1 MSPNSDQNEKNRG
14 QNAFN
19 LTLAAVV
26 GQVGCLT
33 LVILLGAILGGI
45 WLDGRFNTKPLFTLG
60 LAIASIPVT
69 LILMLWVV
77 RSATSRLQSNKKQA
91 TPHAEEETKGGKTS

>member
-1 MSPNSDQNEKNRG
+1 MSPNSDQNEKNRA

-33 LVILLGAILGGI
+33 LVIILGAILGGI
-45 WLDGRFNTKPLFTLG
+45 WLDSRFDTKPLFTLG

-69 LILMLWVV
+69 LIVMLWVV
-77 RSATSRLQSNKKQA
+77 RSATARLQSNQKQA
-91 TPHAEEETKGGKTS
+91 TPHTQEETKGGHK